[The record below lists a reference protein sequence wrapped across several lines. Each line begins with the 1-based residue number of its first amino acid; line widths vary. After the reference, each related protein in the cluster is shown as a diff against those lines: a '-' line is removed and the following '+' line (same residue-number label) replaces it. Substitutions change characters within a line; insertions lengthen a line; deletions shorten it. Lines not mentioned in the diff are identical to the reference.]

1 MHHILQYTAPLDTII
16 KAALRATMY
25 LMRDPAPHPPVRSDI
40 ILFNS
45 PVPSPGYWKALE
57 GCWLVVTDRERE
69 EW

>member
-25 LMRDPAPHPPVRSDI
+25 LMRDPAPHPPFRSDM

-45 PVPSPGYWKALE
+45 PEPGILE
-57 GCWLVVTDRERE
+57 SIRRMLAGGDRPGA
-69 EW
+69 